1 MTLLKHACLFAVLIA
16 TYAFAEEEAEQERW
30 FQVEIMIFKNPTIEA
45 DNPEAWPTYADIEHP
60 SEYIRLEGV
69 SEILTSNSDTAG
81 RSGDIEPERSIEL
94 DSPVSKDGLEAFKA
108 LSEYE
113 RQLVSQQEKIV
124 NDSRY
129 ELLFHEAWN
138 QPVPNRDAVI
148 PIRIDGGE
156 RFGRQSE
163 LQGYIDLYVER
174 YLHINANLH
183 LITYKKSNNPFA
195 IVEENSPSPTRSLSL
210 NSIGGLNLLSADLSS
225 NSQLSRN
232 SEDFFVSVQH
242 AQLKESRR
250 MRSRE
255 LHYFDN
261 PEFGML
267 VLITPIEIQ
276 Q

>member
-1 MTLLKHACLFAVLIA
+1 MSFLKQACLLSLIVA
-16 TYAFAEEEAEQERW
+16 SCAFAEDERW
-30 FQVEIMIFKNPTIEA
+30 FQVEIMIFKNPNIEA
-45 DNPEAWPTYADIEHP
+45 DNPETWPTYAEIDHP
-60 SEYIRLEGV
+60 SEFIRLEGV
-69 SEILTSNSDTAG
+69 SEILTRNSDIAG
-81 RSGDIEPERSIEL
+81 RPGAIEPERSTQL
-94 DSPVSKDGLEAFKA
+94 DSPVSRAGLEAFKA

-113 RQLVSQQEKIV
+113 RQLVSERDKIIR
-124 NDSRY
+124 DRRY

-138 QPVPNRDAVI
+138 QPVPGRNAVI

-163 LQGYIDLYVER
+163 LQGYLNLYVER
-174 YLHINANLH
+174 FLHLNADLH
-183 LITYKKSNNPFA
+183 LIDYEKSSNPFTV
-195 IVEENSPSPTRSLSL
+195 VEENNPDASGSVSL
-210 NSIGGLNLLSADLSS
+210 NSVGGVNLLSSNLSS
-225 NSQLSRN
+225 NSQMSRN

-242 AQLKESRR
+242 AQLKETRR

-267 VLITPIEIQ
+267 VFITPIEIQ